1 MSPVYQGGTDRK
13 TYRIAMTADNA
24 LPPQRLRRLGPRL
37 GARPAPRNGTSAVF
51 RPKHRYDLAC
61 GNAFASIHLGLAG
74 ADGVVQ
80 TRAIFIV
87 QIVPVLHH
95 GERDFATIR

>member
-1 MSPVYQGGTDRK
+1 
-13 TYRIAMTADNA
+13 
-24 LPPQRLRRLGPRL
+24 
-37 GARPAPRNGTSAVF
+37 VF

-87 QIVPVLHH
+87 QIVAVLHH
-95 GERDFATIR
+95 GERDFATIREIDWLVHEEPAPANVSSNGQRHRL

>member
-1 MSPVYQGGTDRK
+1 
-13 TYRIAMTADNA
+13 
-24 LPPQRLRRLGPRL
+24 
-37 GARPAPRNGTSAVF
+37 VF
-51 RPKHRYDLAC
+51 RPKHRDDLGC

-87 QIVPVLHH
+87 QVVPFLHH
-95 GERDFATIR
+95 GERDFATIREIDRLVHEEPAPAN